1 MRKIVLALLIT
12 VTCFGLI
19 SCENSDDY
27 YSLGDI
33 WISMGIVDK
42 SVSDNSFSIYTDNGD
57 TLLPISYNV
66 YHSMINDSQRV
77 MVNYTILDEV
87 GQSAQK
93 FWVKINNI
101 NDVLMKDVIE
111 MTETKSDSIG
121 NDPVNID
128 DIWISKNFLNIEFLY
143 LGGEKTHFI
152 NLTRQQGDIS
162 DLAQPIE
169 LELKHNANGDSLGY
183 NLMGIVTFDLK
194 NLKIPDQDSVNFIVK
209 STDYKGIEH
218 TFNGTFHY

>member
-1 MRKIVLALLIT
+1 L
-12 VTCFGLI
+12 
-19 SCENSDDY
+19 NN
-27 YSLGDI
+27 I
-33 WISMGIVDK
+33 WISMGMIDK
-42 SVSDNSFSIYTDNGD
+42 SLNDNNFEICIDNGD
-57 TLLPISYNV
+57 TLVPISNNV
-66 YHSMINDSQRV
+66 HHFMNEDSQRV
-77 MVNYTILDEV
+77 IVNYTILDEV
-87 GQSAQK
+87 GQSKQK

-111 MTETKSDSIG
+111 VTETKSDSIG

-128 DIWISKNFLNIEFLY
+128 DIWISKNFLNIEFIY

-162 DLAQPIE
+162 DLSQPIE
-169 LELKHNANGDSLGY
+169 LELKHNANGDSLRY

-194 NLKIPDQDSVNFIVK
+194 KLKIPNQDSVNFIVK

-218 TFNGTFHY
+218 TFNGTYHY